1 MRINLKTHFSYF
13 QGHDTTTS
21 GIDWALF
28 CVGNNPDVQEKIAE
42 EMELIFGDSDRPA
55 TIKDLNEMKYLERVL
70 KETMRMYPPVPIIG
84 RIASEDAEV
93 GGYIIPKNTFISI
106 MIFMVM
112 RDPAHFP
119 NPAKF
124 DPDRF
129 LPEVANKRHPYAYI
143 PFSAGPRNC
152 IGKSLFIL

>member
-1 MRINLKTHFSYF
+1 
-13 QGHDTTTS
+13 
-21 GIDWALF
+21 
-28 CVGNNPDVQEKIAE
+28 
-42 EMELIFGDSDRPA
+42 MELIFGDSDRPA
-55 TIKDLNEMKYLERVL
+55 TIKDLSEMKYLERVL
-70 KETMRMYPPVPIIG
+70 KETMRIYPPVPIIG
-84 RIASEDAEV
+84 RISSEDVEV
-93 GGYIIPKNTFISI
+93 GGYLIPKNTFISI
-106 MIFMVM
+106 VIIMVM

-152 IGKSLFIL
+152 IGIFPFTF